1 MASILDNEKDIE
13 REMALHLV
21 TKTIDDVIDIYE
33 SADLKASIKLAG
45 LTSILYE
52 HRLDEEFPKTNEL
65 PTTYNDLKTTKF
77 RLEKNVEY
85 LRAENMSLLNKA
97 GKLNEEVIGLKGK
110 IRAMEITMG
119 WFVHEFSKLDTNPD
133 HQKGLD
139 LVMEARGIE
148 EASREIIRGHAI
160 SFGYLED
167 KDKK

>member
-13 REMALHLV
+13 KEAALRLV
-21 TKTIDDVIDIYE
+21 TKAIDEVIDTYE

-52 HRLDEEFPKTNEL
+52 HREDEEFPKTNEL
-65 PTTYNDLKTTKF
+65 PSTYANLKRTKD
-77 RLEKNVEY
+77 RLDKNVEY
-85 LRAENMSLLNKA
+85 LRAEKQSLQNEV
-97 GKLNEEVIGLKGK
+97 GKLKGEIIGLNGK
-110 IRAMEITMG
+110 IRVMEIMIG
-119 WFVHEFSKLDTNPD
+119 WFVHEFSKLDNDPN

-148 EASREIIRGHAI
+148 EATREIIHGHAI

-167 KDKK
+167 KK

>member
-1 MASILDNEKDIE
+1 MASILDNEEDIK
-13 REMALHLV
+13 RNAALALV
-21 TKTIDDVIDIYE
+21 TKTIDDVTNIYT

-52 HRLDEEFPKTNEL
+52 HRSDEEFPKTGEL

-97 GKLNEEVIGLKGK
+97 GRLNGEVIALKGK
-110 IRAMEITMG
+110 IRAMEIMMG
-119 WFVHEFSKLDTNPD
+119 WFVHEFSKLDKDPN

-160 SFGYLED
+160 SFGYSEE
-167 KDKK
+167 KK

>member
-1 MASILDNEKDIE
+1 MASILDDEKDIE
-13 REMALHLV
+13 REAALRLV
-21 TKTIDDVIDIYE
+21 TKTIDDVTDIYA

-52 HRLDEEFPKTNEL
+52 HKSDEEFPKTNEL
-65 PTTYNDLKTTKF
+65 PPTYNDLKLTKN

-85 LRAENMSLLNKA
+85 LRAENMSLRNKSGTLA
-97 GKLNEEVIGLKGK
+97 EEVIGLKGK
-110 IRAMEITMG
+110 IRAMEIMMG
-119 WFVHEFSKLDTNPD
+119 WFVHEFSKLDNDPN

-160 SFGYLED
+160 SFGYLEE
-167 KDKK
+167 KK

>member
-13 REMALHLV
+13 RATDLALV
-21 TKTIDDVIDIYE
+21 WKTFEDVIDIYE

-52 HRLDEEFPKTNEL
+52 HRSDEEFPKTGEL

-85 LRAENMSLLNKA
+85 LRAENMSLQNKVGQLN
-97 GKLNEEVIGLKGK
+97 GTIIGLNGK
-110 IRAMEITMG
+110 IRAMEIMMG
-119 WFVHEFSKLDTNPD
+119 WFVHQFSKLDNDPN

-148 EASREIIRGHAI
+148 EATREIIHGHAI

-167 KDKK
+167 KE

>member
-13 REMALHLV
+13 REAALHLV
-21 TKTIDDVIDIYE
+21 TKTIDEVIDTYE

-52 HRLDEEFPKTNEL
+52 HREDEEFPGTNEL
-65 PTTYNDLKTTKF
+65 PSTYNNLKLTKD
-77 RLEKNVEY
+77 RLDKNVEY
-85 LRAENMSLLNKA
+85 LRAEKQSLQNEVGELQGSIIALN
-97 GKLNEEVIGLKGK
+97 GK
-110 IRAMEITMG
+110 IRAMEIIIG
-119 WFVHEFSKLDTNPD
+119 WFVHEFSKLDNDPN

-160 SFGYLED
+160 NFGYLED
-167 KDKK
+167 KE

>member
-13 REMALHLV
+13 REAALHLV
-21 TKTIDDVIDIYE
+21 TKTIDDVTDIYI

-52 HRLDEEFPKTNEL
+52 HLEDEEFPKTNEL
-65 PTTYNDLKTTKF
+65 PSTYTDLKQTKI

-85 LRAENMSLLNKA
+85 LRAENMSLQNKV
-97 GKLNEEVIGLKGK
+97 GQLNEKSIGLINK
-110 IRAMEITMG
+110 IRSMEIMMG

-148 EASREIIRGHAI
+148 EATREIIRGHAI

-167 KDKK
+167 KE

>member
-1 MASILDNEKDIE
+1 MASILDNEEDIK
-13 REMALHLV
+13 RNAALALV
-21 TKTIDDVIDIYE
+21 TKTIDDVTNIYT

-52 HRLDEEFPKTNEL
+52 HRSDEEFPKTNEL
-65 PTTYNDLKTTKF
+65 PSTYNDLKQTKT

-97 GKLNEEVIGLKGK
+97 GRLNGEVIALKGK
-110 IRAMEITMG
+110 IRAMEIMMG
-119 WFVHEFSKLDTNPD
+119 WFVHEFSKLDNDPN

-160 SFGYLED
+160 SFGYSEE
-167 KDKK
+167 KK

>member
-1 MASILDNEKDIE
+1 MASILDNEEDIK
-13 REMALHLV
+13 RNAALALV
-21 TKTIDDVIDIYE
+21 TKTINDVTDIYT

-52 HRLDEEFPKTNEL
+52 HRSDKEFPETNEL
-65 PTTYNDLKTTKF
+65 PSTYNDLKTTKF

-85 LRAENMSLLNKA
+85 LRAENMSLQNKVGQLN
-97 GKLNEEVIGLKGK
+97 GTIIGLNGK
-110 IRAMEITMG
+110 IRAMEIMMG
-119 WFVHEFSKLDTNPD
+119 WFVHEFSKLDNDPN

-148 EASREIIRGHAI
+148 EATREIIHGHAI

-167 KDKK
+167 KE

>member
-1 MASILDNEKDIE
+1 MASLLDNEKDIE
-13 REMALHLV
+13 RGTTLHLV
-21 TKTIDDVIDIYE
+21 TKTIDDVTDIYS

-52 HRLDEEFPKTNEL
+52 HRSDEEFPKKNEL
-65 PTTYNDLKTTKF
+65 PSTYNDLKQTKI

-97 GKLNEEVIGLKGK
+97 GRLNGEVIALKGK
-110 IRAMEITMG
+110 IRAMEIMMG
-119 WFVHEFSKLDTNPD
+119 WFVHEFSKLDNDPN

-160 SFGYLED
+160 SFGYLEE
-167 KDKK
+167 KK

>member
-13 REMALHLV
+13 R
-21 TKTIDDVIDIYE
+21 T
-33 SADLKASIKLAG
+33 ADLALVWKTLEDVYDLYHNTDLQASIKLAG
-45 LTSILYE
+45 MTHILHKYN
-52 HRLDEEFPKTNEL
+52 DKDFPKVSDLPNTYTN
-65 PTTYNDLKTTKF
+65 LKQTKT

-85 LRAENMSLLNKA
+85 LRAENMSLQNKVGQLN
-97 GKLNEEVIGLKGK
+97 GTINGLKGK
-110 IRAMEITMG
+110 IRAMEIMMG

-148 EASREIIRGHAI
+148 EATREIIHGHAI

-167 KDKK
+167 KE

>member
-1 MASILDNEKDIE
+1 MASILDNEEDIK
-13 REMALHLV
+13 RNATLALV
-21 TKTIDDVIDIYE
+21 TKTIDDVTDIYT

-52 HRLDEEFPKTNEL
+52 FRSDKEFPKTNEL
-65 PTTYNDLKTTKF
+65 PSTYNDLKRTKV
-77 RLEKNVEY
+77 RLEKNVDY
-85 LRAENMSLLNKA
+85 LRAENVSLQNKV
-97 GKLNEEVIGLKGK
+97 GQLNEKTIGLINK
-110 IRAMEITMG
+110 IRAMEIMMG

-148 EASREIIRGHAI
+148 EATREIIHGHAI

-167 KDKK
+167 KE

>member
-13 REMALHLV
+13 REAALHLT

-33 SADLKASIKLAG
+33 SADLKTSIKLAG

-52 HRLDEEFPKTNEL
+52 HRSDEEFPKTNEL
-65 PTTYNDLKTTKF
+65 PSTYNDLKLTKF

-85 LRAENMSLLNKA
+85 LRAENMSLQNKV
-97 GKLNEEVIGLKGK
+97 GQLKGEIIGLNGK
-110 IRAMEITMG
+110 IRAMEIMMG
-119 WFVHEFSKLDTNPD
+119 WFVHEFSKLDNDPN

-148 EASREIIRGHAI
+148 EAAREIIHGHAI

-167 KDKK
+167 KE

>member
-13 REMALHLV
+13 READLHLV

-33 SADLKASIKLAG
+33 SADLKSSIKLAG
-45 LTSILYE
+45 LISILYE
-52 HRLDEEFPKTNEL
+52 HRSDEEFPKTNEL
-65 PTTYNDLKTTKF
+65 PSTYNNLKQTKL

-85 LRAENMSLLNKA
+85 LRAENMSLQNKA
-97 GKLNEEVIGLKGK
+97 GKLKEEVIGLNNK
-110 IRAMEITMG
+110 IRAMEIMMG
-119 WFVHEFSKLDTNPD
+119 WFVHEFSKLDNDPN

-160 SFGYLED
+160 SFGYLEE
-167 KDKK
+167 KK

>member
-1 MASILDNEKDIE
+1 MASILDNEEEIK
-13 REMALHLV
+13 RNAALALV
-21 TKTIDDVIDIYE
+21 TKTIDDVTDIYS

-52 HRLDEEFPKTNEL
+52 FRLDAEFPKTNEL
-65 PTTYNDLKTTKF
+65 PSTHNDLKQTKT

-97 GKLNEEVIGLKGK
+97 GRLSGEVIALKGK
-110 IRAMEITMG
+110 IRAMEIMMG
-119 WFVHEFSKLDTNPD
+119 WFVHEFSKLDNDPD

-160 SFGYLED
+160 SFGYSEE
-167 KDKK
+167 KK

>member
-1 MASILDNEKDIE
+1 MASILDNEEDVK
-13 REMALHLV
+13 RNAALALV
-21 TKTIDDVIDIYE
+21 TKTIDDVTDIYT

-52 HRLDEEFPKTNEL
+52 FRSDKEFPKTNEL
-65 PTTYNDLKTTKF
+65 PSTYNDLKLTKV
-77 RLEKNVEY
+77 RLEKNVDY
-85 LRAENMSLLNKA
+85 LRAENVSLQNRVGQLN
-97 GKLNEEVIGLKGK
+97 GKVLGLNNK
-110 IRAMEITMG
+110 IRAMEIMMG

-148 EASREIIRGHAI
+148 EATREIIRGHAI

-167 KDKK
+167 KE

>member
-1 MASILDNEKDIE
+1 MASILDNEEDIK
-13 REMALHLV
+13 RNATLALV
-21 TKTIDDVIDIYE
+21 TKTIDDVTDIYT

-52 HRLDEEFPKTNEL
+52 FRSDKEFPKTNEL
-65 PTTYNDLKTTKF
+65 PSTYNDLKLTKV
-77 RLEKNVEY
+77 RLEKNVDY
-85 LRAENMSLLNKA
+85 LRAENVSLQNKVGQLN
-97 GKLNEEVIGLKGK
+97 GKVLGLNNK
-110 IRAMEITMG
+110 IRAMEIMMG

-148 EASREIIRGHAI
+148 EATREIIHGHAI

-167 KDKK
+167 KK

>member
-13 REMALHLV
+13 REVALHLT
-21 TKTIDDVIDIYE
+21 TKTIDDVIDIYG

-52 HRLDEEFPKTNEL
+52 HRSDEEFPKTNEL
-65 PTTYNDLKTTKF
+65 PSTYNDLKLAKV

-97 GKLNEEVIGLKGK
+97 GKLEGETIALKGK
-110 IRAMEITMG
+110 IRAMEIMMG
-119 WFVHEFSKLDTNPD
+119 WFVHEFSKLDNDPN

-148 EASREIIRGHAI
+148 EATREIIRGHAI
-160 SFGYLED
+160 SFGYSED
-167 KDKK
+167 KD